1 MTPPP
6 EKESMK
12 SLKNSQKDIYT
23 GQLYIVFCFR
33 IEYDQMSLVW
43 VCKKKKKKALSISK
57 VTELSK
63 TLLDSGSR

>member
-6 EKESMK
+6 EKKSMK

-43 VCKKKKKKALSISK
+43 VCKKKKLSISK

>member
-43 VCKKKKKKALSISK
+43 VCKKKKKLSISK

>member
-6 EKESMK
+6 EKKSMK

-23 GQLYIVFCFR
+23 GQLDIVFCFR

-43 VCKKKKKKALSISK
+43 VCKKKKKKLSISK
-57 VTELSK
+57 VTQLSK